1 MADMTRGTAA
11 APARSAQTE
20 AELENLPVLI
30 GRLGDEVMQLVD
42 TKINLLK
49 VEVKEEVSFF
59 TRVGAMIGT
68 GAAVAAIGF
77 ALLNIAVAFFVS
89 LLFSYSPAVN
99 YALGFVITGVVYM
112 IIGGIVVKT
121 MKNRLASRPLVP
133 DRSVE
138 ELRKDKQWLKKEI

>member
-11 APARSAQTE
+11 APARSTQSE
-20 AELENLPVLI
+20 SDMENLPVLI

-68 GAAVAAIGF
+68 GATIAAIGF
-77 ALLNIAVAFFVS
+77 ALLNIAVALFVS
-89 LLFSYSPAVN
+89 LLFSYSQAVN

-112 IIGGIVVKT
+112 IIGGIVVVT

>member
-1 MADMTRGTAA
+1 MPCKRKEARAMADMTRGTAA

-121 MKNRLASRPLVP
+121 MK
-133 DRSVE
+133 
-138 ELRKDKQWLKKEI
+138 